1 MRRLT
6 AAEHAQGIEALAL
19 SFDADPMFVALFG
32 EERERRQ
39 RWLRFTMAAML
50 ALVGPDEHVFT
61 TDDGVQGVI
70 GLTPPGKYPPSQLR
84 LLSFLAAFWKR
95 PSMPMPTRALQKNG
109 FAVLGAMEKL
119 HHREDHLYVLVL
131 GVHPD
136 QKGRGFGRQLL
147 APSLELADRAGV
159 PAYLET
165 TNPANLGLYRR
176 FGFEVVEE
184 VRAWEG
190 APPLW
195 TMLRPRA

>member
-1 MRRLT
+1 MRPLPT
-6 AAEHAQGIEALAL
+6 AEHDQGIEALAL
-19 SFDADPMFVALFG
+19 SFDEDPMFVALFG
-32 EERERRQ
+32 EEREKRQ
-39 RWLRFTMAAML
+39 KWLRFTMAAML
-50 ALVGPDEHVFT
+50 ALVSPDDHVFT

-70 GLTPPGKYPPSQLR
+70 GITPPGRYPPSQLR

-95 PSMPMPTRALQKNG
+95 PSMPLPSRTLQKNS
-109 FAVLGAMEKL
+109 FAIMGLMEKL
-119 HHREDHLYVLVL
+119 HYKEPHLYVLVL
-131 GVHPD
+131 GVHPE

-147 APSLELADRAGV
+147 APSLEIADRAGV

-165 TNPANLGLYRR
+165 TNPVNLGLYQR

-184 VRAWEG
+184 VRPWDG